1 MKDDELPHR
10 GVYAR
15 LGVSPIEGIG
25 VFAIKPIPAGT
36 NIFGND
42 KVDLVWVDRARLEDL
57 LPAERKLYDD
67 FGIRRGDRIGCPV
80 NFHNLTPGWYC
91 NEPMQGDEPNVV
103 VEDDFTFRAA
113 CDIAQ
118 GDELTIR
125 YAEFSQGPAA

>member
-1 MKDDELPHR
+1 MKSLPHE
-10 GVYAR
+10 GVYVR

-36 NIFGND
+36 DIFAND
-42 KVDLVWVDRARLEDL
+42 KVELVWVERSQLDSL

-67 FGIRRGDRIGCPV
+67 FGIRRGDKIGCPV
-80 NFHNLTPGWYC
+80 NFDNLTPGWYC
-91 NEPMQGDEPNVV
+91 NEPAEGDQPNVV

-113 CDIAQ
+113 RDIAG

-125 YAEFSQGPAA
+125 YAEFSEGDAP

>member
-1 MKDDELPHR
+1 MPPPLPHE
-10 GVYAR
+10 GVYVR

-36 NIFGND
+36 DIFGND
-42 KVDLVWVDRARLEDL
+42 KVEMVWIERDRLRHL

-67 FGIRRGDRIGCPV
+67 FGIRRGKRIGCPV

-91 NEPMQGDEPNVV
+91 NEPAAGDPPNVEV
-103 VEDDFTFRAA
+103 DEQFTFRAA
-113 CDIAQ
+113 RNIAE

-125 YAEFSQGPAA
+125 YAEFSEGEGP